1 MRIIRKLFYTTLTTF
16 IILTIYT
23 ISNINSNVLR
33 TNYEIE
39 DITNIKTNTV
49 YLLNKDN
56 YLVKVNI
63 FLDKDKPLKQV
74 ENIINYLK
82 ESNKKIISNYKG
94 YIPNDTK
101 ILDIELKD
109 KVLYLNL
116 SEAFKKYNYE
126 ITIPGLIKSLLELK
140 EIDYISIKV
149 NNEEIDGYNKLLD
162 KNISINKEYN
172 IEDRSNINK
181 VVIYY
186 FSNDKNY
193 IPVTK
198 YTSDKREKIEVIID
212 ELKNTNT
219 ENLISFLNSNTELT
233 EYKEDNNVMMLNFNK
248 YLIDD
253 KNIVNYNLEEIANS
267 VFANYDVLSVMFKVN
282 GKNLD
287 IINKK

>member
-116 SEAFKKYNYE
+116 SEAFKKNNYE

-198 YTSDKREKIEVIID
+198 YTSDKREKIEIIID

-233 EYKEDNNVMMLNFNK
+233 EYKEDNNVMILNFNK

>member
-116 SEAFKKYNYE
+116 SKKKKKNNYE

-198 YTSDKREKIEVIID
+198 YTSDKREKIEIIID

-233 EYKEDNNVMMLNFNK
+233 EYKEDNNVMILNFNK

>member
-116 SEAFKKYNYE
+116 SEALKKNNYE

-198 YTSDKREKIEVIID
+198 YTSDKREKIEIIID

-233 EYKEDNNVMMLNFNK
+233 EYKEDNNVMILNFNK

>member
-116 SEAFKKYNYE
+116 SEAFKKNNYE

-198 YTSDKREKIEVIID
+198 YTSDKREKIEIIID

-233 EYKEDNNVMMLNFNK
+233 EYKEDNNVMILNFNK

-253 KNIVNYNLEEIANS
+253 KNIVNFNLEEIANS

>member
-116 SEAFKKYNYE
+116 SEAFKKNNYE

-186 FSNDKNY
+186 FSNDK
-193 IPVTK
+193 I
-198 YTSDKREKIEVIID
+198 
-212 ELKNTNT
+212 L
-219 ENLISFLNSNTELT
+219 
-233 EYKEDNNVMMLNFNK
+233 
-248 YLIDD
+248 
-253 KNIVNYNLEEIANS
+253 
-267 VFANYDVLSVMFKVN
+267 
-282 GKNLD
+282 
-287 IINKK
+287 

>member
-116 SEAFKKYNYE
+116 SEAFKKNNYE

-233 EYKEDNNVMMLNFNK
+233 EYKEDNNVMILNFNK